1 MRTFLVYYRMHQ
13 VYGMYEYY
21 TINLTLNVDEKAN
34 VETFRN
40 KLNNKLGMCG
50 REILSWSLIEE

>member
-1 MRTFLVYYRMHQ
+1 MHQ
-13 VYGMYEYY
+13 VYGMYEYN
-21 TINLTLNVDEKAN
+21 TINITLNVDERAN

-40 KLNNKLGMCG
+40 KLNELGMCQ

>member
-13 VYGMYEYY
+13 VYGMYEYN
-21 TINLTLNVDEKAN
+21 TINITLNVDERAN

-40 KLNNKLGMCG
+40 KLNELGMWQ